1 MSNSIGDGI
10 YTVPESIDTIMVK
23 LDTLE
28 LRGIAQ
34 MSTLIEVIQMLGAI
48 KDAVTEH
55 DEKQR
60 SKIQD
65 LRQQIADMSGG
76 LIQNVDVTDIITRAQ
91 SETPVEC

>member
-1 MSNSIGDGI
+1 MSTPDKGMLTLSD
-10 YTVPESIDTIMVK
+10 TIDTIIVK

-34 MSTLIEVIQMLGAI
+34 MSTLIEVVQMLTTVQKAMN
-48 KDAVTEH
+48 EQ

-60 SKIQD
+60 AKIQD

>member
-34 MSTLIEVIQMLGAI
+34 MSTLIEVIQMLGVI

-76 LIQNVDVTDIITRAQ
+76 LVQNVDVTDIITRAQ